1 MAIEIKN
8 AFRANPFLCVNYGLV
23 CKPFD
28 SVSKYS
34 SPKNATKSFNFTSDS
49 VHAYDRPTS
58 EKNKYSWDHL
68 RESYRPRC
76 LFSFYWKINCIF
88 SDIGNVMRWADN
100 LKIFVDVSIRIL
112 VFPQSIFAAR
122 MTRWMMISFVISG
135 NDSLNV
141 SHYPIIFLTGN
152 YDVHGREN
160 ELKKK
165 KKKNS
170 NAITRSSTDMSFHY
184 MHSLQTFSR
193 FLCLC
198 FVATK

>member
-1 MAIEIKN
+1 MHSAQIHFC
-8 AFRANPFLCVNYGLV
+8 ALTTGWFANHLILCRSIRLQRMQPNHSISHQIQYTLMTGQQARKINIHGTILG
-23 CKPFD
+23 
-28 SVSKYS
+28 S
-34 SPKNATKSFNFTSDS
+34 
-49 VHAYDRPTS
+49 
-58 EKNKYSWDHL
+58 
-68 RESYRPRC
+68 RPRC
-76 LFSFYWKINCIF
+76 SFSFYWKINCIF

-112 VFPQSIFAAR
+112 VFPQFIFAAR
-122 MTRWMMISFVISG
+122 MTRWTMISFVISG